1 MTNTDKQQLA
11 DWLIQLERM
20 TAATYGA
27 LDAPAELIRE
37 QNLERIRLAVEANL
51 VRLDT
56 LLHMRSNAIR
66 QSLINE
72 EVATLRAIKLLRDD
86 LMLVELELLRT
97 QRLPPADADKRLA
110 EINKDYDLFLKN
122 WVTASPLIHPETI
135 KWFWPDINNAKRL
148 PLLRGM
154 PVETRVKPDDLVSP
168 IELARAAIKQ
178 ETKPLLTDPNA
189 IGFGRSTVHLVGIA
203 YILAQVEL
211 AMRFAKDQSR
221 QADVASWYSFA
232 AIPGD
237 IIRELLGVLDVPIRK
252 AIRDADPQ
260 LREKL
265 ERARREMLETLALY
279 YSVPTLECATL
290 AGFTK
295 GLNAPSE
302 IVGVNAVTEKV
313 TVRAGLVR
321 GDRPQDRD
329 TMLGFMANTGFPLVY
344 PLREVE
350 VPPGH
355 PILRWGRIARM
366 VQIRSYRESLEHW
379 HQIFFSFSETVTE
392 QHELIADFMLFDQV
406 RKAFAATLKRQPALN
421 LTDRTTRGLVLA
433 SAMKSLG
440 VQLSPDRALIAI
452 IPRIQRY
459 LSYFTRH
466 TGDNVR
472 DFGTPYLSSK
482 WPTDLNGR
490 QFFDCGV
497 YAVET
502 AFDLMRAVKS
512 INGLTLEFRFLV
524 FPEHVALVVYQDQT
538 SFAVNNARIF
548 LPRPFPASATAGQAK
563 IDAGF
568 SWATVAMQDA
578 FSARFAIV
586 PVMLQAKT
594 LSSKQSESAFK
605 KAIWV
610 MYQSITGFNIVKN
623 VGKAYFDS
631 SKAFDAGS
639 TLLTIYLLDLSSG
652 KLSRKDM
659 TEVMDRATEL
669 TEKLYLL
676 AEILAHACNFV
687 DTNNAGF
694 LATIGAHVKAE
705 DALVQAARLQGQL
718 PMYLFVRL
726 LQQPKQKLNA
736 AQQQLAKL
744 PTDVLHVNALSAAM
758 GKANCTP
765 KSLQSLAAA
774 HGALQAE
781 IDRLIKKAPDRI
793 LDKIKAASAPLS
805 DRSSLRE

>member
-290 AGFTK
+290 AVFTK
-295 GLNAPSE
+295 GLNVPS
-302 IVGVNAVTEKV
+302 
-313 TVRAGLVR
+313 
-321 GDRPQDRD
+321 
-329 TMLGFMANTGFPLVY
+329 
-344 PLREVE
+344 
-350 VPPGH
+350 
-355 PILRWGRIARM
+355 
-366 VQIRSYRESLEHW
+366 
-379 HQIFFSFSETVTE
+379 
-392 QHELIADFMLFDQV
+392 
-406 RKAFAATLKRQPALN
+406 
-421 LTDRTTRGLVLA
+421 
-433 SAMKSLG
+433 
-440 VQLSPDRALIAI
+440 
-452 IPRIQRY
+452 
-459 LSYFTRH
+459 
-466 TGDNVR
+466 
-472 DFGTPYLSSK
+472 
-482 WPTDLNGR
+482 
-490 QFFDCGV
+490 
-497 YAVET
+497 
-502 AFDLMRAVKS
+502 
-512 INGLTLEFRFLV
+512 
-524 FPEHVALVVYQDQT
+524 
-538 SFAVNNARIF
+538 
-548 LPRPFPASATAGQAK
+548 
-563 IDAGF
+563 
-568 SWATVAMQDA
+568 
-578 FSARFAIV
+578 
-586 PVMLQAKT
+586 
-594 LSSKQSESAFK
+594 
-605 KAIWV
+605 
-610 MYQSITGFNIVKN
+610 
-623 VGKAYFDS
+623 
-631 SKAFDAGS
+631 
-639 TLLTIYLLDLSSG
+639 
-652 KLSRKDM
+652 
-659 TEVMDRATEL
+659 
-669 TEKLYLL
+669 
-676 AEILAHACNFV
+676 
-687 DTNNAGF
+687 
-694 LATIGAHVKAE
+694 
-705 DALVQAARLQGQL
+705 
-718 PMYLFVRL
+718 
-726 LQQPKQKLNA
+726 
-736 AQQQLAKL
+736 
-744 PTDVLHVNALSAAM
+744 
-758 GKANCTP
+758 
-765 KSLQSLAAA
+765 
-774 HGALQAE
+774 
-781 IDRLIKKAPDRI
+781 
-793 LDKIKAASAPLS
+793 
-805 DRSSLRE
+805 